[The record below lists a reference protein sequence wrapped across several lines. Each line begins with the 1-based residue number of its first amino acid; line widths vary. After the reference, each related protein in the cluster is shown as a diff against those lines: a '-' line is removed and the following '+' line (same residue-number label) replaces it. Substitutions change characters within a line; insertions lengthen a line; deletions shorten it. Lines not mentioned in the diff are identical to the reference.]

1 MKKEIDRLLTE
12 EIPKL
17 AHFDLVTSVEVKG
30 QFYICWRSVL
40 CYQYMQNYL
49 KQDIEWLNNPI
60 NFLEVYYLGIT

>member
-40 CYQYMQNYL
+40 CYEYAKLFKTRYWMAQ
-49 KQDIEWLNNPI
+49 
-60 NFLEVYYLGIT
+60 